1 MAQRDDF
8 TERTKQALALRAS
21 YRCSFTGCGRSTA
34 GPSQEAAD
42 AVARTGVAAHIC
54 AAAPGGRRYDPAM
67 NPEERTAIDNGIWL
81 CATHSVLIDRDEA
94 TYTVE
99 SLRAMRTAHEEA
111 MAREQAQGTRLDF
124 GDDLLALGPNV
135 VCTGEVRHFEATSW
149 VVRLTHFV
157 IGDFNQLLRLVDDFD
172 RLKPF
177 ERYVLSE
184 RIGDGRA
191 LLEAPKLSRSADG
204 YELICRV
211 APSVPREDARWMGS
225 DIKLSPDTDMSLT
238 ATGDIA
244 MVSGVEAFEQ
254 FVVNCLSVQ
263 RGEMDFQP
271 TYGVRFLEYV
281 RAYAETPWLGRLMR
295 LEVIRQAA
303 IPNQDHPVGHSYT
316 PLRCVRT
323 VRSVEVLAHH
333 PERNRIEM
341 RLHFDVEGVGDWNK
355 TYMVFLPYDLP
366 WTPM

>member
-1 MAQRDDF
+1 M
-8 TERTKQALALRAS
+8 T
-21 YRCSFTGCGRSTA
+21 
-34 GPSQEAAD
+34 
-42 AVARTGVAAHIC
+42 
-54 AAAPGGRRYDPAM
+54 
-67 NPEERTAIDNGIWL
+67 PEERAAIENGIWL

-99 SLRAMRTAHEEA
+99 VLRAMRAAHEAA
-111 MAREQAQGTRLDF
+111 MALEQARGTRLDF
-124 GDDLLALGPNV
+124 GDDLLALGPHV
-135 VCTGEVRHFEATSW
+135 VCTGDVVHFEATSW

-172 RLKPF
+172 RLKPS

-184 RIGDGRA
+184 RIGDGRV
-191 LLEAPKLSRSADG
+191 LLAAPKLSRSAAG

-211 APSVPREDARWMGS
+211 APSVSREDARRMGS

-238 ATGDIA
+238 ATGSIA
-244 MVSGVEAFEQ
+244 RVSGVEAFEQ
-254 FVVNCLSVQ
+254 FVFNCLSVQ
-263 RGEMDFQP
+263 RGEMPFAP

-281 RAYAETPWLGRLMR
+281 RTYADTPWLGRLMQ

-303 IPNQDHPVGHSYT
+303 IPHQDHLTGRSYT

-333 PERNRIEM
+333 PERKRIEM

-366 WTPM
+366 WAPT